1 MADRPITGEA
11 TPSLPHESDSEGS
24 AAQVA
29 SDLQMPRE
37 QMLELGQKALELL
50 VERIESLPG
59 DNAWDGEF
67 RQVLEE
73 QLLEGPPE
81 DGRPAAEVIERVARD
96 VLPFTARIDHPR
108 SFGFIP
114 SSPTW
119 PGVVADFMAAGYHVN
134 QCTWL
139 VASGPSQLELVV
151 IDWFRRWIGYPEG
164 AGGLFTSGGSA
175 ASVDA
180 FVAAREAAGHP
191 ERATVY
197 MSDQS
202 HSALS
207 RAAMIVGVRRE
218 CIRMIPSDADFRM
231 DQDALA
237 SAVAADRDAGLSPI
251 AVAANAGTASTGAID
266 PLDEMADFCAAE
278 GLWLH
283 VDAAYGGFAAVTERG
298 KRLLRGIERADSIG
312 LDAHK
317 WLFQPYEAGCLLVKD
332 ENTLTNAF
340 GVRPDILQDTV
351 WGANHPNFSNLGL
364 QLSRSVRALKVWM
377 SIQTFGMAAF
387 RSAIA
392 KGLDLA
398 AQADE
403 YVRASPVLQSL
414 NTATLGIVCFRINPA
429 DDELAE
435 ETLDRI
441 NRIVLARM
449 FWDDPAFMSSTL
461 LHGRFALRMCIIN
474 HTTTRTCGANLLIK
488 RCFFPP
494 VLAEG
499 HGIGPRFRPGCNA
512 AQEEYQ
518 WRRFASTNAA
528 SMRSSPANPPTTCAT
543 AISRASA

>member
-1 MADRPITGEA
+1 
-11 TPSLPHESDSEGS
+11 
-24 AAQVA
+24 
-29 SDLQMPRE
+29 
-37 QMLELGQKALELL
+37 MLDLGQKALELV
-50 VERIESLPG
+50 VERMESLPG
-59 DNAWDGEF
+59 ENAWEGEF
-67 RQVLEE
+67 RQVLED
-73 QLLEGPPE
+73 QLLEDAPE
-81 DGRPAAEVIERVARD
+81 DGRPAAEVIERATREI
-96 VLPFTARIDHPR
+96 LPFTARLDHPR
-108 SFGFIP
+108 CFGFIP

-151 IDWFRRWIGYPEG
+151 IDWFRRWLGYPEG

-191 ERATVY
+191 ERAALY

-207 RAAMIVGVRRE
+207 RAAMIVGVRRDR
-218 CIRMIPSDADFRM
+218 IRMVQSDADFRM
-231 DQDALA
+231 DMEALA
-237 SAVAADRDAGLSPI
+237 RAVAEDRDAGLTPI
-251 AVAANAGTASTGAID
+251 AVAANAGTSGTGAID
-266 PLDEMADFCAAE
+266 RLEEMADFCAAE

-283 VDAAYGGFAAVTERG
+283 VDAAYGGFAIVTERG

-332 ENTLTNAF
+332 ENTLKDAF

-387 RSAIA
+387 RRAVSKGMELSARA
-392 KGLDLA
+392 EDH
-398 AQADE
+398 
-403 YVRASPVLQSL
+403 VRASPVLEVL

-429 DDELAE
+429 DGGLDEEA
-435 ETLDRI
+435 LDTV
-441 NRIVLARM
+441 NRTVLARM

-461 LHGRFALRMCIIN
+461 LRGTFALRMCIVN
-474 HTTTRTCGANLLIK
+474 HTTAWDDVRETLEA
-488 RCFFPP
+488 
-494 VLAEG
+494 VE
-499 HGIGPRFRPGCNA
+499 RFGKEALSKDTP
-512 AQEEYQ
+512 
-518 WRRFASTNAA
+518 
-528 SMRSSPANPPTTCAT
+528 
-543 AISRASA
+543 